1 MGADHPNVAATLAG
15 LGANALASGK
25 KEEAESMLKRAL
37 AITDKAGGC
46 GSSDGGGYSGEVSTG
61 PPTPPATGGS
71 EGTLHTLAECARKS
85 GNYEDALRL
94 LERTL
99 KIEEGGD
106 DRGCSPVAG
115 VEAVLATL
123 RKLAS
128 WAGEAGRD
136 GEAEAWYRRV
146 LALEEEELGEGHRDV
161 AATLVLLGRCL
172 SRGKARVEEA
182 ANLYRR
188 ALEIV
193 EEEEGDRSLQVGV
206 TLVLFVSSASC
217 FVLFFS
223 DNDPDK
229 SVFGDV
235 YVPPPHPPPPR

>member
-1 MGADHPNVAATLAG
+1 DEAEELFRRALAIEEKQMGADHPNVAATLAG

-46 GSSDGGGYSGEVSTG
+46 GSSNGGGYSGEV
-61 PPTPPATGGS
+61 
-71 EGTLHTLAECARKS
+71 
-85 GNYEDALRL
+85 
-94 LERTL
+94 
-99 KIEEGGD
+99 
-106 DRGCSPVAG
+106 
-115 VEAVLATL
+115 
-123 RKLAS
+123 

-146 LALEEEELGEGHRDV
+146 LALEEEQLGEGHRDV

-172 SRGKARVEEA
+172 SRGQARVEDA

-188 ALEIV
+188 ALEIM

-206 TLVLFVSSASC
+206 VLA
-217 FVLFFS
+217 L
-223 DNDPDK
+223 
-229 SVFGDV
+229 
-235 YVPPPHPPPPR
+235 